1 MDKEVW
7 KDVKGYEGYYQV
19 SNYGRVRSVDRV
31 DMRGQH
37 RKGKV
42 LANSLNSGG

>member
-19 SNYGRVRSVDRV
+19 SNYGR
-31 DMRGQH
+31 
-37 RKGKV
+37 
-42 LANSLNSGG
+42 

>member
-19 SNYGRVRSVDRV
+19 AIMGVYEALTVLICEDSTEKGRY
-31 DMRGQH
+31 
-37 RKGKV
+37 
-42 LANSLNSGG
+42 LLTA